1 MTASKAVDG
10 VDNVYDAWKADRQN
24 RQSFCWIR
32 SNAGVPNGFRT
43 LWDKEYSQG
52 YEGGLGFQPFDS
64 AFVIHSISFGARENR
79 PFFNKLAITM
89 VSPI

>member
-1 MTASKAVDG
+1 MSTTLGRPTGKIASLSAG
-10 VDNVYDAWKADRQN
+10 L
-24 RQSFCWIR
+24 R

-43 LWDKEYSQG
+43 LWDTEYSQG